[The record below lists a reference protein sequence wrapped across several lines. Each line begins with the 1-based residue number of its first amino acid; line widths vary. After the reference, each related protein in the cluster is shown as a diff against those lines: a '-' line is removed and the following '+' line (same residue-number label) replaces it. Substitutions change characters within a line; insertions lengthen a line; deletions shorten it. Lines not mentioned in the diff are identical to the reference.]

1 MTTSTRQALL
11 RLSTLGAALGAAAL
25 LSACVVEA
33 PARRYVAPTPVYQQ
47 PAPTYPQPAPAYPQP
62 APAYDGSQ
70 DQEEPVVSVF
80 VDPPLE
86 QPEPIA
92 VQ

>member
-1 MTTSTRQALL
+1 MTIPTRQALL

-33 PARRYVAPTPVYQQ
+33 PPRYVAAPAPRPAPVYEQ
-47 PAPTYPQPAPAYPQP
+47 PAPQYAPE
-62 APAYDGSQ
+62 
-70 DQEEPVVSVF
+70 QEDPVVSVY

-86 QPEPIA
+86 QPEQIGRA
-92 VQ
+92 HV